1 MKLKV
6 VTVIIFFLLSI
17 QNSNSENSLEN
28 ISDIFHIGKM
38 DSHNKNF
45 VLFFKTRQKAILGSL
60 FASVPHFMFL
70 FIMTE
75 IMLKEHH
82 QEQNPQQQLPLTQ
95 FTAAEVDANFNE
107 ETGTEED
114 EEEGPLPGQ

>member
-1 MKLKV
+1 
-6 VTVIIFFLLSI
+6 
-17 QNSNSENSLEN
+17 
-28 ISDIFHIGKM
+28 
-38 DSHNKNF
+38 
-45 VLFFKTRQKAILGSL
+45 
-60 FASVPHFMFL
+60 
-70 FIMTE
+70 MTE

-82 QEQNPQQQLPLTQ
+82 QEQNPQQQPPLAQ

>member
-1 MKLKV
+1 LTYSNLHNWGV
-6 VTVIIFFLLSI
+6 CTANGFDSSPYIGSILLSDNPI
-17 QNSNSENSLEN
+17 TDK
-28 ISDIFHIGKM
+28 I
-38 DSHNKNF
+38 
-45 VLFFKTRQKAILGSL
+45 RQKAILGSL

-82 QEQNPQQQLPLTQ
+82 QEQNPQQQQQPLTQ
-95 FTAAEVDANFNE
+95 FTAAEVDANFANE

-114 EEEGPLPGQ
+114 EEEGHLPGQ

>member
-1 MKLKV
+1 LHQSV
-6 VTVIIFFLLSI
+6 LSFFQLTYSNLHNWGVATANAFDSNPYIGSILLSDNPI
-17 QNSNSENSLEN
+17 T
-28 ISDIFHIGKM
+28 DK
-38 DSHNKNF
+38 
-45 VLFFKTRQKAILGSL
+45 VRQKAILGSL
-60 FASVPHFMFL
+60 YASVPHFMFL

-82 QEQNPQQQLPLTQ
+82 QEQNPQQQPPLAQ